1 MTTILLT
8 EKPKMA
14 LPKQQSSLKSSCLEV
29 VLTKGELS
37 SQMPSPLPELP
48 QTLAKELELITITG
62 PGPVKITRIQWTRPQ
77 VPSPNSRE
85 FTQFSELVQ
94 GGGDSDNFA
103 TMSRRTGGNATPS
116 GLAEVWRP
124 EPGTWR
130 FLHRTWRLRRNQ
142 DAQSIFSN
150 FGAVVENSSIIHH
163 NPVIDYTYALRF
175 LKKHL
180 VTEESRLSHPFSCT
194 EKAVYDK
201 IDAMEFPE
209 VEDTRDWPEDDWD
222 EWFEEFCEKSKL
234 MIQEE
239 RSMEEGWEALPFPEL
254 QPLVC
259 GVFLASSVEY
269 SWPGY
274 LPGGEW
280 QEEYL
285 RECFQVPK
293 LVKVSKEGER
303 WRLHDFAGACV
314 LVGEGDSIVKMGG
327 TLESMK
333 MLASGQLLLT
343 RKCHIPGS
351 DNGGQ
356 DYRGASFTLY
366 SPI

>member
-62 PGPVKITRIQWTRPQ
+62 PGPVKITR
-77 VPSPNSRE
+77 
-85 FTQFSELVQ
+85 
-94 GGGDSDNFA
+94 
-103 TMSRRTGGNATPS
+103 
-116 GLAEVWRP
+116 
-124 EPGTWR
+124 
-130 FLHRTWRLRRNQ
+130 RLRRNQ

-175 LKKHL
+175 FKKHL

-194 EKAVYDK
+194 EKTVYDK

-222 EWFEEFCEKSKL
+222 EWFDEFCEKCNL
-234 MIQEE
+234 IIQEE

-293 LVKVSKEGER
+293 LVKVSKEGKR

-314 LVGEGDSIVKMGG
+314 LGGEGDSIVKMFG
-327 TLESMK
+327 TLDSMK

-343 RKCHIPGS
+343 RKCHIPGL
-351 DNGGQ
+351 DNGGH